1 MNYSANIRTSNSSI
15 SEQNAGQQ
23 AFHRSNLLAMATG
36 KTVAAH
42 PFSFKNPTNSV
53 QFTRF
58 VVREPRNVQ
67 ELESLLRLRYREFQP
82 HGMIAET
89 PYALD
94 LDYFDQNAYHVG
106 LFREENGV
114 STAIGSMRMV
124 ISTPTRFQ
132 PMIQEI
138 AAQASCFM
146 QKLEKTP
153 LKPLPLFNYVP
164 FPEAMEDFWNEAQR
178 KGHCIFEGSRFCIQ
192 KEASTAGLANFLI
205 EGANAISAYLLPNY
219 IWCNAVTTRHEACY
233 RRSGYCRISGTDCF
247 DHPHGRACVLHASME
262 TLPIQ
267 KRLRIEAMKT
277 AFEAHGSICMDELR
291 TQNFVNTYQA

>member
-1 MNYSANIRTSNSSI
+1 MNYSANIPTSNSSI

-23 AFHRSNLLAMATG
+23 AFHRSNLLATATG
-36 KTVAAH
+36 KTVAAQ
-42 PFSFKNPTNSV
+42 PFSFKNLVNDAPA
-53 QFTRF
+53 TRY

-82 HGMIAET
+82 HGMIAEN

-138 AAQASCFM
+138 AAQASCLM
-146 QKLEKTP
+146 QKLAETP
-153 LKPLPLFNYVP
+153 LKPLPLFNYAP
-164 FPEAMEDFWNEAQR
+164 FPEALKEFWSEAQR
-178 KGHCIFEGSRFCIQ
+178 QGHGVFEGSRFCIQ
-192 KEASTAGLANFLI
+192 KEASNTGLATFLL
-205 EGANAISAYLLPNY
+205 EGANAISAHRLPNY

-233 RRSGYCRISGTDCF
+233 SRSGYRRISRTGCF
-247 DHPHGRACVLHASME
+247 DHPHGQACVLHASMG
-262 TLPIQ
+262 TLPLE
-267 KRLRIEAMKT
+267 KRLRIEKMQSQ
-277 AFEAHGSICMDELR
+277 FEAHGSICMQNK
-291 TQNFVNTYQA
+291 TIQNFKNNHQA